1 MNNNIEVNIIVKTKT
16 DIKIVK
22 ITNKKRMIQKL
33 KYIDILKRK

>member
-1 MNNNIEVNIIVKTKT
+1 MNNKTEVNIIVKTKT

-22 ITNKKRMIQKL
+22 ISNKKRMIQKL

>member
-1 MNNNIEVNIIVKTKT
+1 MNNKTEVNIIVKTKT
-16 DIKIVK
+16 DIKTVK

>member
-1 MNNNIEVNIIVKTKT
+1 MQELNIIVKTKN

-33 KYIDILKRK
+33 KYIEILKRK